1 MFRLSTTL
9 RNPVRVILVLAIL
22 IVAAGVIIDR
32 DTNEFTLQT
41 AVGQTHDTLQTS
53 EDFLHLERANRA
65 FIDLVAR
72 TRPAVVQITTATQRN
87 RAITSERRRITPEQ
101 EEQFRD
107 WFGDEFFRR
116 FFGEPEQEPREQQAP
131 RPRLFPNPEPGQP
144 IFPNQPPVR
153 GVGSGVIVSAD
164 GYILTN
170 NHVIERSDEIT
181 VTLSNG
187 KEYPAELVG
196 RDAAGTEVSGTDLAI
211 LKIDTEGLPTLPFGD
226 SDQLE
231 VGEWVIAI
239 GTPLNF
245 SQTVTRG
252 IVSAKGRPGWFS
264 GIQYGNFIQT
274 DAPIN
279 RGNSGGALINIRG
292 ELVGINTAII
302 TGGLSSGNIGIG
314 FAVPS
319 KMAQQVLPQLI
330 KHGKVER
337 GWLGISMRNV
347 NPELAEQLNFDTPRG
362 AFVRGVSKGSPA
374 DKAGIQR
381 SDVIVEFNGETIQN
395 INDLMHVVAAT
406 EVGKSVEVIVIRGD
420 NEEKRLTVKL
430 GKRTEAAIAK
440 LNAQLYESDPTRIE
454 LGRAR
459 FNSDEEK
466 ESFAGLHVE
475 KLTPAIAERYGYA
488 SDEKGVVVTQVES
501 GSAAEEKG
509 IVPGSLIQEMEWT
522 TIDDLE
528 SYFRLVE
535 QLTNEDKK
543 QVLLYVKSPNGQ
555 GGAYVTI
562 KVSTSDR

>member
-1 MFRLSTTL
+1 MFRRNTTL
-9 RNPVRVILVLAIL
+9 RNTVRVILVLAVL
-22 IVAAGVIIDR
+22 IVAAGIIIDR

-41 AVGQTHDTLQTS
+41 AVGQTNDTLQTS

-72 TRPAVVQITTATQRN
+72 TRPAVVQITTTSQRN
-87 RAITSERRRITPEQ
+87 RIRTSERQQITPEQ

-107 WFGDEFFRR
+107 FFGDEFFRR
-116 FFGEPEQEPREQQAP
+116 FFGEPEQEPRQ
-131 RPRLFPNPEPGQP
+131 RTFPNPDPGQR
-144 IFPNQPPVR
+144 IFPNPAPVR
-153 GVGSGVIVSAD
+153 GVGSGVIVSDD

-170 NHVIERSDEIT
+170 NHVIERTDEIR

-187 KEYPAELVG
+187 KEYAAELVG
-196 RDAAGTEVSGTDLAI
+196 RDAAGTRVSGTDLAL
-211 LKIDTEGLPTLPFGD
+211 LKIDAEGLSTLPFGD

-264 GIQYGNFIQT
+264 GIKYGNFIQT

-292 ELVGINTAII
+292 ELVGINTAIV
-302 TGGLSSGNIGIG
+302 TGGFSMGNIGIG

-337 GWLGISMRNV
+337 GWLGISMGNV
-347 NPELAEQLNFDTPRG
+347 DPDLAEKLNFDTPRG
-362 AFVRGVSKGSPA
+362 TVVHGVSKGSPA

-381 SDVIVEFNGETIQN
+381 SDVIIEFNGETIRDS
-395 INDLMHVVAAT
+395 NDLMHVVAAT
-406 EVGKSVEVIVIRGD
+406 AVGESVEVRVLRGD
-420 NEEKRLTVKL
+420 NTEKRLTVKL
-430 GKRTEAAIAK
+430 GKRTEEVIAK
-440 LNAQLYESDPTRIE
+440 LNAQLAVAENMPPE
-454 LGRAR
+454 LNGAQPNR
-459 FNSDEEK
+459 DEQQEG
-466 ESFAGLHVE
+466 FAGFHVQD
-475 KLTPAIAERYGYA
+475 LTPAIAERYGYS
-488 SDEKGVVVTQVES
+488 SDEKGIIVTQVES
-501 GSAAEEKG
+501 GSNAAEKG

-522 TIDDLE
+522 TIEDLE
-528 SYFRLVE
+528 SYSRLVE
-535 QLTNEDKK
+535 DLTNENKK

-562 KVSTSDR
+562 KVSTADDRSDR

>member
-9 RNPVRVILVLAIL
+9 RNTVRVILVLAVL
-22 IVAAGVIIDR
+22 IVAAGIIIDR

-41 AVGQTHDTLQTS
+41 AVGQTNDTLQTS
-53 EDFLHLERANRA
+53 EDFQHLERANRA

-72 TRPAVVQITTATQRN
+72 TRPAVVQITTTSQRN
-87 RAITSERRRITPEQ
+87 RIRTPERREITPEQ

-107 WFGDEFFRR
+107 FFGDEFFRR
-116 FFGEPEQEPREQQAP
+116 FFGEPEQEQREQQAP
-131 RPRLFPNPEPGQP
+131 RQRIFPNPD
-144 IFPNQPPVR
+144 PVR
-153 GVGSGVIVSAD
+153 GIGSGVIVSDD

-196 RDAAGTEVSGTDLAI
+196 RDAAGTQVSGTDLAV
-211 LKIDTEGLPTLPFGD
+211 LKIDAEGLPTLPFGD

-264 GIQYGNFIQT
+264 GITYGNFIQT

-279 RGNSGGALINIRG
+279 RGNSGGALVNIRG
-292 ELVGINTAII
+292 ELVGINTAIV
-302 TGGLSSGNIGIG
+302 TGGLSMGNIGIG

-347 NPELAEQLNFDTPRG
+347 DPDLAEKLNFDKPRG

-381 SDVIVEFNGETIQN
+381 SDIIVEFNGETIRN
-395 INDLMHVVAAT
+395 SNDLMHVVAAT
-406 EVGKSVEVIVIRGD
+406 AVGESVEVIVLRG
-420 NEEKRLTVKL
+420 NNKEKQLTVKL
-430 GKRTEAAIAK
+430 GKRTEEAIAK
-440 LNAQLYESDPTRIE
+440 LNAQLYAAPTGVE
-454 LGRAR
+454 LGQAR
-459 FNSDEEK
+459 LNSNEQK
-466 ESFAGLHVE
+466 ESFAGLQVE
-475 KLTPAIAERYGYA
+475 KLTSAIAERYGYA

-501 GSAAEEKG
+501 GSTAEEKG

-522 TIDDLE
+522 SIDDLE
-528 SYFRLVE
+528 SYARLAE
-535 QLTNEDKK
+535 QLTNENKK

-562 KVSTSDR
+562 KVSTSDDTSDR

>member
-9 RNPVRVILVLAIL
+9 RNNTVRVILVLAVL
-22 IVAAGVIIDR
+22 IVAAGIIIDR

-41 AVGQTHDTLQTS
+41 AVGQTNDTLQTS

-72 TRPAVVQITTATQRN
+72 TRPAVVQITTKTQRN
-87 RAITSERRRITPEQ
+87 RITTPQRQENSPEDE
-101 EEQFRD
+101 EEQFR
-107 WFGDEFFRR
+107 R
-116 FFGEPEQEPREQQAP
+116 FFDEDSPFRFFFEE
-131 RPRLFPNPEPGQP
+131 RPQRPLNPNLRPTQG
-144 IFPNQPPVR
+144 I
-153 GVGSGVIVSAD
+153 GSGVIVSDD

-187 KEYPAELVG
+187 KEYAAELVG
-196 RDAAGTEVSGTDLAI
+196 RDAAGTRVSGTDLAV
-211 LKIDTEGLPTLPFGD
+211 LKIDAEGLPTLPFGD

-264 GIQYGNFIQT
+264 GIKYGNFIQT

-292 ELVGINTAII
+292 ELVGINTAIV
-302 TGGLSSGNIGIG
+302 TGGLSMGNIGIG

-337 GWLGISMRNV
+337 GWLGISMGNV
-347 NPELAEQLNFDTPRG
+347 DQDLAEKLNFDTPRG
-362 AFVRGVSKGSPA
+362 AFVQGVSKGSPA
-374 DKAGIQR
+374 DKGGIQR
-381 SDVIVEFNGETIQN
+381 SDIIVEFNDETIRD

-406 EVGKSVEVIVIRGD
+406 EVGKSVEVIVLRGE
-420 NEEKRLTVKL
+420 NKEKRLTVKL
-430 GKRTEAAIAK
+430 GKRTEEAIAK
-440 LNAQLYESDPTRIE
+440 LNAQLEEVETTQTE
-454 LGRAR
+454 LDGAR
-459 FNSDEEK
+459 LNRDEQQEA
-466 ESFAGLHVE
+466 FAGLHVQN
-475 KLTPAIAERYGYA
+475 LTPAIAERYGYS

-501 GSAAEEKG
+501 GSTAEEKG
-509 IVPGSLIQEMEWT
+509 IVAGSLIQEMEWT
-522 TIDDLE
+522 SIDDLE
-528 SYFRLVE
+528 SYSRLVE
-535 QLTNEDKK
+535 QLTNENKK

>member
-1 MFRLSTTL
+1 MFRRNTTL
-9 RNPVRVILVLAIL
+9 RNTVRVILVLAVL
-22 IVAAGVIIDR
+22 IVAAGIIIDR

-41 AVGQTHDTLQTS
+41 AVGQTNDTLQTS

-72 TRPAVVQITTATQRN
+72 TRPAVVQITTTSQRN
-87 RAITSERRRITPEQ
+87 RIRTSERQQITPEQ

-107 WFGDEFFRR
+107 FFGDEFFRR
-116 FFGEPEQEPREQQAP
+116 FFGEPEQEPRQ
-131 RPRLFPNPEPGQP
+131 RTFPNPDPGQR
-144 IFPNQPPVR
+144 IFPNPAPVR
-153 GVGSGVIVSAD
+153 GVGSGVIVSDD

-170 NHVIERSDEIT
+170 NHVIERSDEIR

-187 KEYPAELVG
+187 KEYAAELVG
-196 RDAAGTEVSGTDLAI
+196 RDAAGTQVSGTDLAV
-211 LKIDTEGLPTLPFGD
+211 LKIDAEGLPTLPFGD

-264 GIQYGNFIQT
+264 GIKYGNFIQT

-292 ELVGINTAII
+292 ELVGINTAIV
-302 TGGLSSGNIGIG
+302 TGGFSMGNIGIG

-347 NPELAEQLNFDTPRG
+347 DQDLAKKLNFDTPRG

-374 DKAGIQR
+374 EKAGLQR
-381 SDVIVEFNGETIQN
+381 SDIIVEFNGEAIRD

-406 EVGKSVEVIVIRGD
+406 EVGKSVEVRVLRGD
-420 NEEKRLTVKL
+420 NKEKRLTVKL
-430 GKRTEAAIAK
+430 GKRTEEVIAK
-440 LNAQLYESDPTRIE
+440 LNAQLAVAENMQPE
-454 LGRAR
+454 LDGAR
-459 FNSDEEK
+459 LNPDEQQEG
-466 ESFAGLHVE
+466 FAGFHVQD
-475 KLTPAIAERYGYA
+475 LTPAIAERYGYS
-488 SDEKGVVVTQVES
+488 SDEKGIIITQVES
-501 GSAAEEKG
+501 GSNAAEKG

-522 TIDDLE
+522 TVEDLE
-528 SYFRLVE
+528 SYSRLVE
-535 QLTNEDKK
+535 ELTNQNKK

-562 KVSTSDR
+562 KVSTADDTSDR

>member
-1 MFRLSTTL
+1 MFRRSTTL
-9 RNPVRVILVLAIL
+9 RNTVRVILVLAVL
-22 IVAAGVIIDR
+22 VVAAGIIIDR

-41 AVGQTHDTLQTS
+41 AVGQTNDTLQTS
-53 EDFLHLERANRA
+53 EDFQHLERANRA

-72 TRPAVVQITTATQRN
+72 TRPAVVQITTTTQRN
-87 RAITSERRRITPEQ
+87 RIITPERQQITPEQ

-107 WFGDEFFRR
+107 FFGDEFFRR
-116 FFGEPEQEPREQQAP
+116 FFREQEQPDQQAP
-131 RPRLFPNPEPGQP
+131 RQRIFPNPA
-144 IFPNQPPVR
+144 PVR
-153 GVGSGVIVSAD
+153 GVGSGVIVSDD

-170 NHVIERSDEIT
+170 NHVIERSDEIR

-196 RDAAGTEVSGTDLAI
+196 RDAAGTEVSGTDLAV
-211 LKIDTEGLPTLPFGD
+211 LKIDAEGLPTLPFGD

-252 IVSAKGRPGWFS
+252 IVSAKGRPGRFS
-264 GIQYGNFIQT
+264 GIKYGNFIQT

-302 TGGLSSGNIGIG
+302 TGGLSTGNIGIG

-347 NPELAEQLNFDTPRG
+347 DQDLAEKLSFDTPRG

-374 DKAGIQR
+374 DQAGIQR
-381 SDVIVEFNGETIQN
+381 SDVIVEFNGETIRD
-395 INDLMHVVAAT
+395 INDLMYVVAAT
-406 EVGKSVEVIVIRGD
+406 EVGKSVEVIVLRDGT
-420 NEEKRLTVKL
+420 EEKRLTVKL
-430 GKRTEAAIAK
+430 GKRTEEVIAK
-440 LNAQLYESDPTRIE
+440 LNAQLQEAENMRPE
-454 LGRAR
+454 LRGAR
-459 FNSDEEK
+459 LNPDEQK
-466 ESFAGLHVE
+466 EAFAGLQVQD
-475 KLTPAIAERYGYA
+475 LTPAIAERYGYA
-488 SDEKGVVVTQVES
+488 SDEKGVVVTEVES
-501 GSAAEEKG
+501 GSNAEKKG
-509 IVPGSLIQEMEWT
+509 VVPGSVIQEMEWT
-522 TIDDLE
+522 EIDDLA
-528 SYFRLVE
+528 SYSRLVE
-535 QLTNEDKK
+535 QLANENKE

-555 GGAYVTI
+555 GSAYVTI

>member
-1 MFRLSTTL
+1 MFRSSTTL
-9 RNPVRVILVLAIL
+9 RNAVRVILVLAVL
-22 IVAAGVIIDR
+22 IVAAGIIIDR

-41 AVGQTHDTLQTS
+41 AVGQTNNTLQTS

-72 TRPAVVQITTATQRN
+72 TRPAVVQITTKTQRN
-87 RAITSERRRITPEQ
+87 RGINSQRQQMSPE
-101 EEQFRD
+101 EEQFREF
-107 WFGDEFFRR
+107 FGDEFFRR
-116 FFGEPEQEPREQQAP
+116 FFQEREEEPRQQQAP
-131 RPRLFPNPEPGQP
+131 RQRIFPNP
-144 IFPNQPPVR
+144 NPVT
-153 GVGSGVIVSAD
+153 GVGSGVIVSDD

-187 KEYPAELVG
+187 NEYRAELVG
-196 RDAAGTEVSGTDLAI
+196 RDAAGTEVSGTDLAV
-211 LKIDTEGLPTLPFGD
+211 LKIDAEGLPTLPFGD

-252 IVSAKGRPGWFS
+252 IVSAKGRPGHRS
-264 GIQYGNFIQT
+264 GIKYGNFIQT

-302 TGGLSSGNIGIG
+302 TGGLSTGNIGIG

-337 GWLGISMRNV
+337 GWLGIRMGPV
-347 NPELAEQLNFDTPRG
+347 DPDLTEKLNFDAPRG
-362 AFVRGVSKGSPA
+362 AYVSDVSKDSPA
-374 DKAGIQR
+374 DKGGIQ
-381 SDVIVEFNGETIQN
+381 SEDVIVEFNGETIRDWQH
-395 INDLMHVVAAT
+395 LLHVVAAT
-406 EVGKSVEVIVIRGD
+406 EVGKSVKVTVLRGD
-420 NEEKRLTVKL
+420 NQEKQLTVKL
-430 GKRTEAAIAK
+430 GKRTEAVIAK
-440 LNAQLYESDPTRIE
+440 LNAQVAEAQRTGTRIE
-454 LGRAR
+454 GVWQKR
-459 FNSDEEK
+459 DEQQET
-466 ESFAGLHVE
+466 FAGLQVQE
-475 KLTPAIAERYGYA
+475 LTPAIAERYGYA
-488 SDEKGVVVTQVES
+488 SDEKGVVVTQVDS
-501 GSAAEEKG
+501 GSNAEEKG

-522 TIDDLE
+522 SIDDLA
-528 SYFRLVE
+528 SYSRLAE
-535 QLTNEDKK
+535 QLTNDQKK

-555 GGAYVTI
+555 GSAYVTI

>member
-1 MFRLSTTL
+1 MFKLSTTL
-9 RNPVRVILVLAIL
+9 RNTVRVILVLAVL
-22 IVAAGVIIDR
+22 IVAAGIIIDR

-41 AVGQTHDTLQTS
+41 AVGQTNDTLQTS

-72 TRPAVVQITTATQRN
+72 TRPAVVQITTTSQRN
-87 RAITSERRRITPEQ
+87 RIITPERRQITPEQ

-107 WFGDEFFRR
+107 LFGDEFFRR
-116 FFGEPEQEPREQQAP
+116 FFGEPEQEPRQ
-131 RPRLFPNPEPGQP
+131 RIFPNPDPGQR
-144 IFPNQPPVR
+144 IFPNPAPVR
-153 GVGSGVIVSAD
+153 GVGSGVIVSDD

-170 NHVIERSDEIT
+170 NHVIERSDEIR

-196 RDAAGTEVSGTDLAI
+196 RDAAGTQVSGTDLAV
-211 LKIDTEGLPTLPFGD
+211 LKIDAEGLPTLPFGD

-264 GIQYGNFIQT
+264 GITYGNFIQT

-347 NPELAEQLNFDTPRG
+347 DPDLAEKLNFDTPRG

-381 SDVIVEFNGETIQN
+381 SDVIVEFNGETIRN
-395 INDLMHVVAAT
+395 SNDLMHVVAAT
-406 EVGKSVEVIVIRGD
+406 AVGESVEVIVLRGD
-420 NEEKRLTVKL
+420 KKEKQLTVKL
-430 GKRTEAAIAK
+430 GKRTEEAIAK
-440 LNAQLYESDPTRIE
+440 LNAQLYEADTMRTE
-454 LGRAR
+454 LEEAEL
-459 FNSDEEK
+459 NSDEQK
-466 ESFAGLHVE
+466 ESFAGLHVQN
-475 KLTPAIAERYGYA
+475 LTPEIAERYGYA

-501 GSAAEEKG
+501 GSTAEEKE

-528 SYFRLVE
+528 SYARLVE
-535 QLTNEDKK
+535 QLTNEKKK
-543 QVLLYVKSPNGQ
+543 QVLLYIKSPNGQ
-555 GGAYVTI
+555 GSAYVTI
-562 KVSTSDR
+562 KVSTSDETSDR

>member
-9 RNPVRVILVLAIL
+9 RNTVRVILVLAVL
-22 IVAAGVIIDR
+22 IVAAGIIIDR

-41 AVGQTHDTLQTS
+41 AVGQTNDTLQTS

-72 TRPAVVQITTATQRN
+72 TRPAVVQITTKTERSRIDTSQRQEM
-87 RAITSERRRITPEQ
+87 SPEQ

-107 WFGDEFFRR
+107 FFGDEFFRR
-116 FFGEPEQEPREQQAP
+116 FFREQEPRQQQTP
-131 RPRLFPNPEPGQP
+131 PQRIFPNPEPL
-144 IFPNQPPVR
+144 R
-153 GVGSGVIVSAD
+153 GIGSGVIVSDD

-187 KEYPAELVG
+187 KEYAAELVG
-196 RDAAGTEVSGTDLAI
+196 RDAAGTQVSGTDLAL
-211 LKIDTEGLPTLPFGD
+211 LKIDAQGLPTLPFGD
-226 SDQLE
+226 SDKLE

-252 IVSAKGRPGWFS
+252 IVSAKGRPGYFS
-264 GIQYGNFIQT
+264 GIKYGNFIQT

-292 ELVGINTAII
+292 ELVGINTAIV
-302 TGGLSSGNIGIG
+302 TGGLSMGNIGIG

-319 KMAQQVLPQLI
+319 KIGQQVLPQLI

-337 GWLGISMRNV
+337 GWLGIGMRPV
-347 NPELAEQLNFDTPRG
+347 DSGLAEKLNFDTPRG
-362 AFVRGVSKGSPA
+362 AFVSGVSKNSPA
-374 DKAGIQR
+374 EKAGIQR
-381 SDVIVEFNGETIQN
+381 WDVIVEFNGETIRD
-395 INDLMHVVAAT
+395 IDHLMHVVAAA
-406 EVGKSVEVIVIRGD
+406 EVGKSVEVTVLRAD
-420 NEEKRLTVKL
+420 NQEKQLTVKL
-430 GKRTEAAIAK
+430 GKRTEEAIVE
-440 LNAQLYESDPTRIE
+440 LNTQLEEAEKAGTE
-454 LGRAR
+454 LKEVRQKR
-459 FNSDEEK
+459 DEQQEG
-466 ESFAGLHVE
+466 FAGLQVQN
-475 KLTPAIAERYGYA
+475 LTPAIAERYGYS
-488 SDEKGVVVTQVES
+488 SDEEGVVVTQVES
-501 GSAAEEKG
+501 GSNAEKRG

-522 TIDDLE
+522 SIDDLE
-528 SYFRLVE
+528 SYSRLVE
-535 QLTNEDKK
+535 RLTNENKK
-543 QVLLYVKSPNGQ
+543 QVLLYVRSPNGQ

>member
-9 RNPVRVILVLAIL
+9 RNTVRVILVLAVL

-32 DTNEFTLQT
+32 DTHEFTLQT
-41 AVGQTHDTLQTS
+41 AVGQTNDTLQTS

-72 TRPAVVQITTATQRN
+72 TRPAVVQITTKTQR
-87 RAITSERRRITPEQ
+87 RIITSERQQITPEQ
-101 EEQFRD
+101 EDQFRD
-107 WFGDEFFRR
+107 FFGDEFFRR
-116 FFGEPEQEPREQQAP
+116 FFPEQEGEQEQRERQVLP
-131 RPRLFPNPEPGQP
+131 PLHVSPNP
-144 IFPNQPPVR
+144 PPVR
-153 GVGSGVIVSAD
+153 GIGSGVIVSDD

-181 VTLSNG
+181 ITLPNG
-187 KEYPAELVG
+187 KEYAAELVG
-196 RDAAGTEVSGTDLAI
+196 RDAAGTEVSGTDLAL
-211 LKIDTEGLPTLPFGD
+211 LKIDAEGLPTLPFGD

-239 GTPLNF
+239 GTPLNY

-252 IVSAKGRPGWFS
+252 IVSAKGRPGLRS
-264 GIQYGNFIQT
+264 GIKYGNFIQT

-302 TGGLSSGNIGIG
+302 TGGLSTGNIGIG

-347 NPELAEQLNFDTPRG
+347 APDLAEKLNFDTPRG
-362 AFVRGVSKGSPA
+362 VSVQGVSKDSPA
-374 DKAGIQR
+374 DTAGIR
-381 SDVIVEFNGETIQN
+381 RLDVIVEFNGETIRDSN
-395 INDLMHVVAAT
+395 HLMHVVAAT
-406 EVGKSVEVIVIRGD
+406 EVGKSAEVTVLRGD
-420 NEEKRLTVKL
+420 NEEKQLTVKL
-430 GKRTEAAIAK
+430 GKRTEEVIAK
-440 LNAQLYESDPTRIE
+440 LNAQLYEIDNMRSE
-454 LGRAR
+454 LKELQQKL
-459 FNSDEEK
+459 DENEA
-466 ESFAGLHVE
+466 FAGLQVQ
-475 KLTPAIAERYGYA
+475 KLTPEIAERYGYA
-488 SDEKGVVVTQVES
+488 SEEKGVIVTQVES
-501 GSAAEEKG
+501 GSNAEKKG

-522 TIDDLE
+522 SIDDLE
-528 SYFRLVE
+528 SYSRLIE
-535 QLTNEDKK
+535 QLRREDKK

-562 KVSTSDR
+562 KVSASDR

>member
-1 MFRLSTTL
+1 MFRRNTTL
-9 RNPVRVILVLAIL
+9 RNTVRVILVLAVL
-22 IVAAGVIIDR
+22 IVAAGIIIDR

-41 AVGQTHDTLQTS
+41 AVGQTNDTLQTS

-72 TRPAVVQITTATQRN
+72 TRPAVVQITTTSQRN
-87 RAITSERRRITPEQ
+87 RIRTSERQQITPEQ
-101 EEQFRD
+101 EEKFRD
-107 WFGDEFFRR
+107 FFGDELFRR
-116 FFGEPEQEPREQQAP
+116 FFGEPEQEPRQ
-131 RPRLFPNPEPGQP
+131 RTFPNPDPGQR

-153 GVGSGVIVSAD
+153 GVGSGVIVSDD

-170 NHVIERSDEIT
+170 NHVIERTDEIR

-187 KEYPAELVG
+187 KEYAAELVG
-196 RDAAGTEVSGTDLAI
+196 RDAAGTRVSGTDLAV
-211 LKIDTEGLPTLPFGD
+211 LKIDAEGLSTLPFGD

-292 ELVGINTAII
+292 ELVGINTAIV
-302 TGGLSSGNIGIG
+302 TGGLSMGNIGIG

-347 NPELAEQLNFDTPRG
+347 DPDLAEKLNFETPRG

-381 SDVIVEFNGETIQN
+381 SDVIIEFNGETIRDS
-395 INDLMHVVAAT
+395 NDLMHVVAAT
-406 EVGKSVEVIVIRGD
+406 AVGESVEVRVLRGD
-420 NEEKRLTVKL
+420 NTEKRLTVKL
-430 GKRTEAAIAK
+430 GKRTEEVIAK
-440 LNAQLYESDPTRIE
+440 LNAQLAVAENMPPE
-454 LGRAR
+454 LNGAQPNR
-459 FNSDEEK
+459 DEQQEG
-466 ESFAGLHVE
+466 FAGFHVQD
-475 KLTPAIAERYGYA
+475 LTPAIAERYGYS
-488 SDEKGVVVTQVES
+488 SDEKGIIVTQVES
-501 GSAAEEKG
+501 GSNAAEKG

-522 TIDDLE
+522 TIEDLE
-528 SYFRLVE
+528 SYSRLVE
-535 QLTNEDKK
+535 DLTNENKK

-562 KVSTSDR
+562 KVSTADDRSDR

>member
-1 MFRLSTTL
+1 MFRLTPTL
-9 RNPVRVILVLAIL
+9 RNLVRVILVLAVL
-22 IVAAGVIIDR
+22 IVAAGVIIDQ

-41 AVGQTHDTLQTS
+41 AVGQTNDTLQTS
-53 EDFLHLERANRA
+53 KDFQHLERANRA

-72 TRPAVVQITTATQRN
+72 TRPAVVQITTKTQR
-87 RAITSERRRITPEQ
+87 RIITSERRQTTPEQ

-107 WFGDEFFRR
+107 FFGDEFFRR
-116 FFGEPEQEPREQQAP
+116 FFQEREEEPRERQVP
-131 RPRLFPNPEPGQP
+131 PSLRRSPNPD
-144 IFPNQPPVR
+144 PVR
-153 GVGSGVIVSAD
+153 GVGSGVIVSDD

-187 KEYPAELVG
+187 KEYTAELVG
-196 RDAAGTEVSGTDLAI
+196 RDAAGTEVSGTDLAV
-211 LKIDTEGLPTLPFGD
+211 LKIDAEGLSTLPFGD

-252 IVSAKGRPGWFS
+252 IVSAKGRPGFFS
-264 GIQYGNFIQT
+264 GIKYGNFIQT

-292 ELVGINTAII
+292 ELVGINTAIV
-302 TGGLSSGNIGIG
+302 TGGLSMGNIGIG

-337 GWLGISMRNV
+337 GWLGIGMRPV
-347 NPELAEQLNFDTPRG
+347 DTDLAGKLNFDAPRG
-362 AFVRGVSKGSPA
+362 ALVSGVSQESPA
-374 DKAGIQR
+374 DKAGIRR
-381 SDVIVEFNGETIQN
+381 SDVIVEFNGETIR
-395 INDLMHVVAAT
+395 DTDHLMHVVAAT
-406 EVGKSVEVIVIRGD
+406 EIGKSVEVIVLRGD
-420 NEEKRLTVKL
+420 NQEKRLTVKL
-430 GKRTEAAIAK
+430 GKRTEEVIAK
-440 LNAQLYESDPTRIE
+440 LNAE
-454 LGRAR
+454 L
-459 FNSDEEK
+459 DETDNMQSELK
-466 ESFAGLHVE
+466 GAWLNRDEQQEAFAGLHVQN
-475 KLTPAIAERYGYA
+475 LTPAIAERYGYA

-501 GSAAEEKG
+501 GSNAEKKG
-509 IVPGSLIQEMEWT
+509 IVSGSLIQEMEWT
-522 TIDDLE
+522 SIDDLE
-528 SYFRLVE
+528 TYSRLVE
-535 QLTNEDKK
+535 QLTNENKK

>member
-1 MFRLSTTL
+1 MFRPSTAL
-9 RNPVRVILVLAIL
+9 RNTVRIILVLAVL
-22 IVAAGVIIDR
+22 IVAAGIIIDR

-41 AVGQTHDTLQTS
+41 AVGQTNDTLQTS

-72 TRPAVVQITTATQRN
+72 TRPAVVQITTKTQR
-87 RAITSERRRITPEQ
+87 RIITSERRQITPEQ
-101 EEQFRD
+101 EDQFRD
-107 WFGDEFFRR
+107 FFGDEFFRR
-116 FFGEPEQEPREQQAP
+116 FFQEREEAPREQQAP
-131 RPRLFPNPEPGQP
+131 RPRIFPNPD
-144 IFPNQPPVR
+144 PVT
-153 GVGSGVIVSAD
+153 GVGSGVIVSDD

-187 KEYPAELVG
+187 KEYVAELVG
-196 RDAAGTEVSGTDLAI
+196 RDAAGSEVSGTDLAV
-211 LKIDTEGLPTLPFGD
+211 LKIDAEGLPILPFGD

-252 IVSAKGRPGWFS
+252 IVSAKGRPGHRS
-264 GIQYGNFIQT
+264 GIKYGNFIQT

-302 TGGLSSGNIGIG
+302 TGGLSTGNIGIG

-337 GWLGISMRNV
+337 GWLGIRMGPVDPN
-347 NPELAEQLNFDTPRG
+347 LTKKLNFDAPRG
-362 AFVRGVSKGSPA
+362 AYVNDVSKDSPA
-374 DKAGIQR
+374 DKGGIQ
-381 SDVIVEFNGETIQN
+381 SEDVIVEFNGETIRDWQH
-395 INDLMHVVAAT
+395 LLHVVAAT
-406 EVGKSVEVIVIRGD
+406 EVGKSVKVTVLRGD
-420 NEEKRLTVKL
+420 NEEKQLTVKL
-430 GKRTEAAIAK
+430 GKRTEAVIAK
-440 LNAQLYESDPTRIE
+440 LNAQVAEAERAGTRVKDVWHNRDDQQE
-454 LGRAR
+454 T
-459 FNSDEEK
+459 
-466 ESFAGLHVE
+466 FAGLQVQE
-475 KLTPAIAERYGYA
+475 LTPAIAERYGYA
-488 SDEKGVVVTQVES
+488 SDEKGVVVTQVGS
-501 GSAAEEKG
+501 GSNAEEKG

-522 TIDDLE
+522 SIDDLA
-528 SYFRLVE
+528 SYSRLAE
-535 QLTNEDKK
+535 QLTNEQKN

>member
-9 RNPVRVILVLAIL
+9 RNSVRIILVLAVL
-22 IVAAGVIIDR
+22 IIAAGIIIDR

-41 AVGQTHDTLQTS
+41 AVGQTNDTLQTS
-53 EDFLHLERANRA
+53 EDFQHLERANRA

-72 TRPAVVQITTATQRN
+72 TRPAVVQITTTSQRN
-87 RAITSERRRITPEQ
+87 RIITSERRQITPEQ

-107 WFGDEFFRR
+107 FFGDEFFRR
-116 FFGEPEQEPREQQAP
+116 FFREPEQEPRQ
-131 RPRLFPNPEPGQP
+131 RIFPNPA
-144 IFPNQPPVR
+144 PVR
-153 GVGSGVIVSAD
+153 GVGSGVIVSDD

-170 NHVIERSDEIT
+170 NHVIERTDEIR

-187 KEYPAELVG
+187 KEYAAELVG
-196 RDAAGTEVSGTDLAI
+196 RDAAGTQVSGTDLAV
-211 LKIDTEGLPTLPFGD
+211 LKIDAEGLPTLPFGD

-252 IVSAKGRPGWFS
+252 IVSAKGRPGGFS
-264 GIQYGNFIQT
+264 GIEYGNFIQT

-302 TGGLSSGNIGIG
+302 TGGISMGNIGIG

-347 NPELAEQLNFDTPRG
+347 DPDLAEKLNFDTPRG

-381 SDVIVEFNGETIQN
+381 SDVIVEFNGETIRN
-395 INDLMHVVAAT
+395 SNDLMHVVAAT
-406 EVGKSVEVIVIRGD
+406 AVGESVEVIVLRGD
-420 NEEKRLTVKL
+420 TQEKQLTVKL
-430 GKRTEAAIAK
+430 GKRTEEAIAK
-440 LNAQLYESDPTRIE
+440 LNAQLYEADTRRTE
-454 LGRAR
+454 LEEAR
-459 FNSDEEK
+459 LNGDAQK
-466 ESFAGLHVE
+466 EAFAGLHVQN
-475 KLTPAIAERYGYA
+475 LTSEIAERYGYA

-501 GSAAEEKG
+501 GSTAEEKG

-522 TIDDLE
+522 SIDDLE
-528 SYFRLVE
+528 SYSRLVE
-535 QLTNEDKK
+535 QLTNENKK

-555 GGAYVTI
+555 GSAYVTI
-562 KVSTSDR
+562 KVSTSDETSDR

>member
-1 MFRLSTTL
+1 MFRLSTRL
-9 RNPVRVILVLAIL
+9 RNPIRVILVLAVL

-41 AVGQTHDTLQTS
+41 AVGQTNDTLQTS
-53 EDFLHLERANRA
+53 EDFQHLERANRA

-72 TRPAVVQITTATQRN
+72 TRPAVVQITTTTTQRN
-87 RAITSERRRITPEQ
+87 RIITPERQQITPEQ

-107 WFGDEFFRR
+107 LFGDEFFRR
-116 FFGEPEQEPREQQAP
+116 FFREQEQPDQQAP
-131 RPRLFPNPEPGQP
+131 RQRIFPNPV
-144 IFPNQPPVR
+144 PVR
-153 GVGSGVIVSAD
+153 GVGSGVIVSDD

-170 NHVIERSDEIT
+170 NHVIERSDEIS
-181 VTLSNG
+181 VTLSDG

-196 RDAAGTEVSGTDLAI
+196 RDAAGTEVSGTDLAV
-211 LKIDTEGLPTLPFGD
+211 LKIDAEGLPTLPFGD

-264 GIQYGNFIQT
+264 GIKYGNFIQT

-302 TGGLSSGNIGIG
+302 TGGLSTGNIGIG

-330 KHGKVER
+330 KHGKVAR
-337 GWLGISMRNV
+337 GWLGISMGNV
-347 NPELAEQLNFDTPRG
+347 DQDLAEKLNFDTPRG

-381 SDVIVEFNGETIQN
+381 SDVIVEFNGETIRD
-395 INDLMHVVAAT
+395 INDLMYVVAAT
-406 EVGKSVEVIVIRGD
+406 EVGKSVEVIVLRDGT
-420 NEEKRLTVKL
+420 EEKRLTVKL
-430 GKRTEAAIAK
+430 GKRTEEAIAK
-440 LNAQLYESDPTRIE
+440 LNAQLQEAENMRPE
-454 LGRAR
+454 LRGAR
-459 FNSDEEK
+459 LDRDEEK
-466 ESFAGLHVE
+466 EAFAELQVQN
-475 KLTPAIAERYGYA
+475 LTPAIAERYGYA
-488 SDEKGVVVTQVES
+488 SDEKGVVVTRVES
-501 GSAAEEKG
+501 GSNAEKKG
-509 IVPGSLIQEMEWT
+509 IVPGSLIQEMEW
-522 TIDDLE
+522 IEIGDLA
-528 SYFRLVE
+528 SYSRLVE
-535 QLTNEDKK
+535 QLTNENKK

-555 GGAYVTI
+555 GSAYVTI

>member
-1 MFRLSTTL
+1 MFRLSTRL
-9 RNPVRVILVLAIL
+9 RNPIRIFLVLVVL
-22 IVAAGVIIDR
+22 IVAAGIIIDR

-41 AVGQTHDTLQTS
+41 AVGQTNDTLQTS

-72 TRPAVVQITTATQRN
+72 TRPAVVQITTTSQRN
-87 RAITSERRRITPEQ
+87 RIITSERRQITPEQ

-107 WFGDEFFRR
+107 FFGDEFFRR
-116 FFGEPEQEPREQQAP
+116 FFREPEQEPRQ
-131 RPRLFPNPEPGQP
+131 RIFPNPD
-144 IFPNQPPVR
+144 PVR
-153 GVGSGVIVSAD
+153 GVGSGVIVSDD

-187 KEYPAELVG
+187 KEYAAELVG
-196 RDAAGTEVSGTDLAI
+196 RDAAGTQVSGTDLAV
-211 LKIDTEGLPTLPFGD
+211 LKIDAEGLPTLPFGN

-252 IVSAKGRPGWFS
+252 IVSAKERPGWFS
-264 GIQYGNFIQT
+264 GIEYGNFIQT

-302 TGGLSSGNIGIG
+302 TGGLSTGNIGIG

-347 NPELAEQLNFDTPRG
+347 DPDLAEKLNFDTPRG
-362 AFVRGVSKGSPA
+362 VLVRGVSKGSPA

-381 SDVIVEFNGETIQN
+381 SDVIVEFNGETIRN
-395 INDLMHVVAAT
+395 SNDLMHVVAAT
-406 EVGKSVEVIVIRGD
+406 EVGKSVEVIVLRGD
-420 NEEKRLTVKL
+420 NK
-430 GKRTEAAIAK
+430 
-440 LNAQLYESDPTRIE
+440 
-454 LGRAR
+454 
-459 FNSDEEK
+459 
-466 ESFAGLHVE
+466 
-475 KLTPAIAERYGYA
+475 
-488 SDEKGVVVTQVES
+488 EKG
-501 GSAAEEKG
+501 
-509 IVPGSLIQEMEWT
+509 
-522 TIDDLE
+522 
-528 SYFRLVE
+528 
-535 QLTNEDKK
+535 
-543 QVLLYVKSPNGQ
+543 
-555 GGAYVTI
+555 
-562 KVSTSDR
+562 

>member
-1 MFRLSTTL
+1 MFRRNTTL
-9 RNPVRVILVLAIL
+9 RNTVRIILVLAVL
-22 IVAAGVIIDR
+22 IVAAGIIIDR

-41 AVGQTHDTLQTS
+41 AVGQTNDTLQTS

-72 TRPAVVQITTATQRN
+72 TRPAVVQITTTSQRN
-87 RAITSERRRITPEQ
+87 RGITSERREITPEQ

-107 WFGDEFFRR
+107 FFGDEFFRR
-116 FFGEPEQEPREQQAP
+116 FFREPEQEERQ
-131 RPRLFPNPEPGQP
+131 R

-153 GVGSGVIVSAD
+153 GIGSGVIVSDD

-170 NHVIERSDEIT
+170 NHVIERSDEIR

-187 KEYPAELVG
+187 KEYAAELVG
-196 RDAAGTEVSGTDLAI
+196 RDAAGTQVSGTDLAV
-211 LKIDTEGLPTLPFGD
+211 LKIDAEGLPTLPFGD

-264 GIQYGNFIQT
+264 GIKYGNFIQT

-292 ELVGINTAII
+292 ELVGINTAIV
-302 TGGLSSGNIGIG
+302 TGGLSMGNIGIG

-347 NPELAEQLNFDTPRG
+347 DPDLAEKLNFETPRG

-374 DKAGIQR
+374 DKAGLQR
-381 SDVIVEFNGETIQN
+381 SDIIVEFNGEAIRD

-406 EVGKSVEVIVIRGD
+406 EVGKSVEVRVLRGD
-420 NEEKRLTVKL
+420 NKEKRLTVKL
-430 GKRTEAAIAK
+430 GKRTEEAIAK
-440 LNAQLYESDPTRIE
+440 LNAQLAVAENMQPE
-454 LGRAR
+454 LDGAR
-459 FNSDEEK
+459 LNRDEQQEG
-466 ESFAGLHVE
+466 FAGFHVQD
-475 KLTPAIAERYGYA
+475 LTPAIAERYGYS
-488 SDEKGVVVTQVES
+488 SDEKGVIVTQVEN
-501 GSAAEEKG
+501 GSNAEAKG

-522 TIDDLE
+522 TIEDLE
-528 SYFRLVE
+528 SYARLVE
-535 QLTNEDKK
+535 QLSNENKR
-543 QVLLYVKSPNGQ
+543 QVLFYVKSPNGE

-562 KVSTSDR
+562 KVPTSDDTSDR

>member
-1 MFRLSTTL
+1 MSRLSTTL
-9 RNPVRVILVLAIL
+9 RNTIRVILVLAVL
-22 IVAAGVIIDR
+22 IVAAGIIIDR
-32 DTNEFTLQT
+32 NTHEFTLQT
-41 AVGQTHDTLQTS
+41 AVGQTNDTLQTS

-72 TRPAVVQITTATQRN
+72 TRPAVVQITTKTQR
-87 RAITSERRRITPEQ
+87 RIITSERQQITPEQ
-101 EEQFRD
+101 EDQFRD
-107 WFGDEFFRR
+107 FFGDEFFRR
-116 FFGEPEQEPREQQAP
+116 FFPEEREQVLPPP
-131 RPRLFPNPEPGQP
+131 RVSPNP
-144 IFPNQPPVR
+144 PPVR
-153 GVGSGVIVSAD
+153 GIGSGVIVSDD

-181 VTLSNG
+181 ITLPNG
-187 KEYPAELVG
+187 KEYTAELVG
-196 RDAAGTEVSGTDLAI
+196 RDAAGTEVSGTDLAL
-211 LKIDTEGLPTLPFGD
+211 LKIDAEGLPILPFGD

-252 IVSAKGRPGWFS
+252 IVSAKGRPGLRS
-264 GIQYGNFIQT
+264 GIKYGNFIQT

-302 TGGLSSGNIGIG
+302 TGGLSTGNIGIG

-337 GWLGISMRNV
+337 GWLGIGMKNV
-347 NPELAEQLNFDTPRG
+347 DPDLAEKLNFDTPRG
-362 AFVRGVSKGSPA
+362 VSVQGVSKGSPA
-374 DKAGIQR
+374 DTAGIR
-381 SDVIVEFNGETIQN
+381 RLDIIVEFNGETIRDSN
-395 INDLMHVVAAT
+395 HLMHVVAAT
-406 EVGKSVEVIVIRGD
+406 EVGKSVEVTVLRED

-430 GKRTEAAIAK
+430 GKRTEEVIAK
-440 LNAQLYESDPTRIE
+440 LNAQLAE
-454 LGRAR
+454 A
-459 FNSDEEK
+459 EK
-466 ESFAGLHVE
+466 TGIRVERVGQKRDKPQEAFAGLQVQE
-475 KLTPAIAERYGYA
+475 LTPEIAERYGYA

-501 GSAAEEKG
+501 GSNAEKKG

-522 TIDDLE
+522 SIDDFE
-528 SYFRLVE
+528 SYSRLVE
-535 QLTNEDKK
+535 QLTNEKKK

-562 KVSTSDR
+562 KVPTSETSDR

>member
-1 MFRLSTTL
+1 MFRLSTRL
-9 RNPVRVILVLAIL
+9 RNTVRVILVLAVL
-22 IVAAGVIIDR
+22 IVAAGIIIDR

-41 AVGQTHDTLQTS
+41 AIGQTNNTLQTS

-72 TRPAVVQITTATQRN
+72 TRPAVVQITTTSQRN
-87 RAITSERRRITPEQ
+87 RIITSERRQITPEQ

-107 WFGDEFFRR
+107 FFGDEFFRR
-116 FFGEPEQEPREQQAP
+116 FFGEPEQAP
-131 RPRLFPNPEPGQP
+131 RQRIFPNPD
-144 IFPNQPPVR
+144 PVR
-153 GVGSGVIVSAD
+153 GVGSGVIVSDD

-187 KEYPAELVG
+187 KEYAAELVG
-196 RDAAGTEVSGTDLAI
+196 RDAAGTQVSGTDLAV
-211 LKIDTEGLPTLPFGD
+211 LKIDAEGLPTLPFGD

-264 GIQYGNFIQT
+264 GIKYGNFIQT

-302 TGGLSSGNIGIG
+302 TGGTSMGNIGIG

-347 NPELAEQLNFDTPRG
+347 DPDLAEKLNFDTPRG

-381 SDVIVEFNGETIQN
+381 SDVIVEFNGETIRN
-395 INDLMHVVAAT
+395 SNDLMHVVAAT
-406 EVGKSVEVIVIRGD
+406 AVGESVEVIVLRGD
-420 NEEKRLTVKL
+420 TEEKRLTVKL
-430 GKRTEAAIAK
+430 GKRTEEAIDK
-440 LNAQLYESDPTRIE
+440 LNAQLYEADTRRIE
-454 LGRAR
+454 LGEAR
-459 FNSDEEK
+459 LNGDAQK
-466 ESFAGLHVE
+466 EAFAGLHVQN
-475 KLTPAIAERYGYA
+475 LTSEIAERYGYA

-501 GSAAEEKG
+501 GSTAEEKG

-522 TIDDLE
+522 SIDDLE
-528 SYFRLVE
+528 SYSRLVE
-535 QLTNEDKK
+535 QVTNESKK

>member
-9 RNPVRVILVLAIL
+9 RNNTVRVILVLAVL
-22 IVAAGVIIDR
+22 IVAAGIIIDR

-41 AVGQTHDTLQTS
+41 AVGQTNDTLQTS

-72 TRPAVVQITTATQRN
+72 TRPAVVQITTKTQRN
-87 RAITSERRRITPEQ
+87 RITTPQRQENSPEDE
-101 EEQFRD
+101 EEQFR
-107 WFGDEFFRR
+107 R
-116 FFGEPEQEPREQQAP
+116 FFDEDSPFRFFFEE
-131 RPRLFPNPEPGQP
+131 RPQRPLNPNLRPTQG
-144 IFPNQPPVR
+144 I
-153 GVGSGVIVSAD
+153 GSGVIVSDD

-187 KEYPAELVG
+187 KEYAAKLVG
-196 RDAAGTEVSGTDLAI
+196 RDAAGTEVSGTDLAV
-211 LKIDTEGLPTLPFGD
+211 LKIDAEGLPTLPFGD

-264 GIQYGNFIQT
+264 GIKYGNFIQT

-292 ELVGINTAII
+292 ELVGINTAIV
-302 TGGLSSGNIGIG
+302 TGGLSMGNIGIG

-337 GWLGISMRNV
+337 GWLGISMGNV
-347 NPELAEQLNFDTPRG
+347 DQDLAEKLNFDTPRG
-362 AFVRGVSKGSPA
+362 AFVQGVSKGSPA
-374 DKAGIQR
+374 DKGGIQR
-381 SDVIVEFNGETIQN
+381 SDIIVEFNDETIRD

-406 EVGKSVEVIVIRGD
+406 EVGKSVEVIVLRGE
-420 NEEKRLTVKL
+420 NKEKRLTVKL
-430 GKRTEAAIAK
+430 GKRTEEAIAK
-440 LNAQLYESDPTRIE
+440 LNAQLEEVETTQTE
-454 LGRAR
+454 LDGAR
-459 FNSDEEK
+459 LNRDEQQEA
-466 ESFAGLHVE
+466 FAGLHVQN
-475 KLTPAIAERYGYA
+475 LTPAIAERYGYS

-501 GSAAEEKG
+501 GSTAEEKG
-509 IVPGSLIQEMEWT
+509 LVPGSLIQEMEWT
-522 TIDDLE
+522 SIDDLE
-528 SYFRLVE
+528 SYSRLVE
-535 QLTNEDKK
+535 QLTNENKK

-562 KVSTSDR
+562 KVSTSDDTLDK